1 MLTTELAFSV
11 RRSCS
16 NTCRED
22 VGGGGPRLPGTPK
35 RRRVGLS
42 RRSSGECR
50 VGICLISL
58 PLVCR
63 FLTSREKVGHG
74 SGRK

>member
-11 RRSCS
+11 RRSLSACS

-50 VGICLISL
+50 VESVLSL
-58 PLVCR
+58 CR
-63 FLTSREKVGHG
+63 SFAVS
-74 SGRK
+74 

>member
-11 RRSCS
+11 RRSLSACS

-50 VGICLISL
+50 
-58 PLVCR
+58 CR
-63 FLTSREKVGHG
+63 RPILHIVMVKNIDVREIAD
-74 SGRK
+74 